1 MEEVNNMQVNLKGVV
16 VSQYGSAS
24 AFARKLKWS
33 GRKARDIVSGRQT
46 PTVTDVE
53 EMALAL
59 NITDNDEFMQIFFTG
74 MSK

>member
-1 MEEVNNMQVNLKGVV
+1 MQISLKGVV

-24 AFARKLKWS
+24 AFARKLNWS
-33 GRKARDIVSGRQT
+33 GRKARDIVSGRQI

-59 NITDNDEFMQIFFTG
+59 SITDNDEFMRVFFAG
-74 MSK
+74 LSK